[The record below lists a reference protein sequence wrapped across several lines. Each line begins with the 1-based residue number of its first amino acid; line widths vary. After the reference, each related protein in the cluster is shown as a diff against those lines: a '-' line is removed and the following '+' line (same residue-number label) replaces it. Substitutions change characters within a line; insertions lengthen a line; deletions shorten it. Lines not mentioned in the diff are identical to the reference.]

1 MLSDEPGT
9 AHIETGRRLAAVRQA
24 HKRRG
29 HGERFDM
36 TITDALVLLAAGMA
50 AGIMSTVLSLAS
62 LVSYP
67 VLLALGLPPLVANV
81 TNTVSLVLTGAGSA
95 AGSRPELAG
104 QGGRIRRFG
113 TVTALGGAAGAA
125 TLLLAPAQTFQLVVP
140 FLIAGASVLLAI
152 QPRIKRLS
160 ARPEGERSIVLNAAL
175 FGAAV
180 YVGYF
185 GAGGGVLLLAV
196 LGVMVEETLARLN
209 AVKNVIS
216 GLANFVA
223 AAAFAIFAP
232 VRWSFVVPLAAGFLI
247 GGWTGPKIVRRI
259 PAPGLRIVVALAG
272 LALAIK
278 LAFDAYR

>member
-1 MLSDEPGT
+1 
-9 AHIETGRRLAAVRQA
+9 
-24 HKRRG
+24 
-29 HGERFDM
+29 M

-50 AGIMSTVLSLAS
+50 AGVMSTVLSLAS

-104 QGGRIRRFG
+104 QGGRVRRFG

-152 QPRIKRLS
+152 QPRIKKLS
-160 ARPEGERSIVLNAAL
+160 ARPAGERSIA
-175 FGAAV
+175 
-180 YVGYF
+180 
-185 GAGGGVLLLAV
+185 
-196 LGVMVEETLARLN
+196 LN

-216 GLANFVA
+216 GLANLVA

-232 VRWSFVVPLAAGFLI
+232 VRWSFMVPLAAGFLI
-247 GGWTGPKIVRRI
+247 GGWTGPKIVRRV

>member
-1 MLSDEPGT
+1 
-9 AHIETGRRLAAVRQA
+9 
-24 HKRRG
+24 
-29 HGERFDM
+29 M
-36 TITDALVLLAAGMA
+36 TITDALVLLAAGTA
-50 AGIMSTVLSLAS
+50 AGLMSTVMSLAS

-81 TNTVSLVLTGAGSA
+81 TNTVSLTATAVGSA

-104 QGGRIRRFG
+104 QQSRIRRFG
-113 TVTALGGAAGAA
+113 AVTALGGAAGAA

-140 FLIAGASVLLAI
+140 FLIAAASVLLII

-160 ARPEGERSIVLNAAL
+160 ARPDGERSIALNVAL

-196 LGVMVEETLARLN
+196 LGVMVEETLARIN
-209 AVKNVIS
+209 ALKNVIS

-223 AAAFAIFAP
+223 TVGFAIFAP
-232 VRWSFVVPLAAGFLI
+232 VRWSFVLPLAAGFLI
-247 GGWTGPKIVRRI
+247 GGWTGPKIVRRM
-259 PAPGLRIVVALAG
+259 PAAGLRIAVALAG
-272 LALAIK
+272 VALAIK
-278 LAFDAYR
+278 LGLDAYR

>member
-1 MLSDEPGT
+1 
-9 AHIETGRRLAAVRQA
+9 
-24 HKRRG
+24 
-29 HGERFDM
+29 M
-36 TITDALVLLAAGMA
+36 TMTHALVLLAAGMA
-50 AGIMSTVLSLAS
+50 AGIMSTVMSMAS

-95 AGSRPELAG
+95 AGSRPELTG

-113 TVTALGGAAGAA
+113 TVTALGGATGAA
-125 TLLLAPAQTFQLVVP
+125 ILLLAPAQTFQLVVP
-140 FLIAGASVLLAI
+140 FLIAGSSVLLAI
-152 QPRIKRLS
+152 QPRIRTLS
-160 ARPEGERSIVLNAAL
+160 ARPEGERSVALNVAL

-196 LGVMVEETLARLN
+196 LGIMVEESLARLN
-209 AVKNVIS
+209 AIKNVIS

-223 AAAFAIFAP
+223 SVGFAIFAP

-247 GGWTGPKIVRRI
+247 GGWTGPKIVRRM
-259 PAPGLRIVVALAG
+259 PAQGLRIVVALAG
-272 LALAIK
+272 LALAVK
-278 LAFDAYR
+278 LALDAYR

>member
-1 MLSDEPGT
+1 
-9 AHIETGRRLAAVRQA
+9 
-24 HKRRG
+24 
-29 HGERFDM
+29 M
-36 TITDALVLLAAGMA
+36 TITDALVLLAAGTA
-50 AGIMSTVLSLAS
+50 AGLMSTVMSLAS

-81 TNTVSLVLTGAGSA
+81 TNTVSLVLTAVGSA

-104 QGGRIRRFG
+104 QQSRIRRFG
-113 TVTALGGAAGAA
+113 AVTALGGAAGAA

-140 FLIAGASVLLAI
+140 FLIAAASVLLII

-160 ARPEGERSIVLNAAL
+160 ARPDGERSIALNVAL

-196 LGVMVEETLARLN
+196 LGVMVEETLARIN
-209 AVKNVIS
+209 ALKNVIS

-223 AAAFAIFAP
+223 TVGFAIFAP
-232 VRWSFVVPLAAGFLI
+232 VRWSFVLPLAAGFLI
-247 GGWTGPKIVRRI
+247 GGWTGPKIVRRM
-259 PAPGLRIVVALAG
+259 PAAGLRIAVALAG
-272 LALAIK
+272 VALAIK
-278 LAFDAYR
+278 LGLDAYR

>member
-1 MLSDEPGT
+1 
-9 AHIETGRRLAAVRQA
+9 
-24 HKRRG
+24 
-29 HGERFDM
+29 M
-36 TITDALVLLAAGMA
+36 TITHALVLLAAGMA
-50 AGIMSTVLSLAS
+50 AGIMSTVMSLAS

-95 AGSRPELAG
+95 AGSRPELDG
-104 QGGRIRRFG
+104 QRSRIRRFG

-125 TLLLAPAQTFQLVVP
+125 ILLLAPAQTFQLVVP

-152 QPRIKRLS
+152 QPRIKGLS
-160 ARPEGERSIVLNAAL
+160 ARPEGERSIALNVAL
-175 FGAAV
+175 FGAAA

-196 LGVMVEETLARLN
+196 LGIMVEETLARLN
-209 AVKNVIS
+209 AIKNVVS

-232 VRWSFVVPLAAGFLI
+232 VRWSFVLPLAAGFLI
-247 GGWTGPKIVRRI
+247 GGWTGPKIVRRM

-278 LAFDAYR
+278 LALDAYR

>member
-1 MLSDEPGT
+1 
-9 AHIETGRRLAAVRQA
+9 
-24 HKRRG
+24 
-29 HGERFDM
+29 M

-67 VLLALGLPPLVANV
+67 VLLALGLPPLAANV

-95 AGSRPELAG
+95 ASSRPELAG
-104 QGGRIRRFG
+104 QGGRVRRLG

-140 FLIAGASVLLAI
+140 FLVAGASVLLAI
-152 QPRIKRLS
+152 QPRVKRLS
-160 ARPEGERSIVLNAAL
+160 ARPAGERSIALNAAL

-196 LGVMVEETLARLN
+196 LGVMVEEALARIN

-223 AAAFAIFAP
+223 AAAFAVFAP
-232 VRWSFVVPLAAGFLI
+232 VQWSFVVPLAAGFLI
-247 GGWTGPKIVRRI
+247 GGWTGPKIVRRM
-259 PAPGLRIVVALAG
+259 PAPGLRIIVALAG